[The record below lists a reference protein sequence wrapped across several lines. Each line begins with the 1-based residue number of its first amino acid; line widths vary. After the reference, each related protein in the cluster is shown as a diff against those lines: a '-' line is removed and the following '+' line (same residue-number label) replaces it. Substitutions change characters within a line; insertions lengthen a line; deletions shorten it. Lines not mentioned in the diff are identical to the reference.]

1 MPKQSIAEIKLLL
14 TYIYDKDNQ
23 LLNELKNDSRK
34 GVQKLINQKLK
45 QIDQINLKKQAFK
58 QKFEYEKSFWQQ
70 GHQYIAGVDEVGRG
84 PLAGPVV
91 AGAVILDA
99 NFDLYEVNDSKQ
111 MSDQKRRELAPL
123 IKENAVAY
131 SVSVIDNDV
140 IDRVN
145 IYEASRIAMKD
156 AINQLDIKPNQLII
170 DAMDVDLS
178 IPQLKLIKGDFK
190 SVSIAAAS
198 ILAKV
203 YRDDLM
209 FQYSKQY
216 PEYGFDKNDGYGTK
230 QHLNAI
236 KQYGITKIHR
246 KTFAPVKNSL

>member
-1 MPKQSIAEIKLLL
+1 MKDKSIAEIKLILND
-14 TYIYDKDNQ
+14 INDENSNV
-23 LLNELKNDSRK
+23 LNELKNDSRK
-34 GVQKLINQKLK
+34 GVQKLVAQKLK
-45 QIDQINLKKQAFK
+45 YFNKLKTKKHEFY
-58 QKFEYEKSFWQQ
+58 QKFKYEHEFWSK
-70 GHQYIAGVDEVGRG
+70 GYQYVAGIDEVGRG

-91 AGAVILDA
+91 AGAVILSDD
-99 NFDLYEVNDSKQ
+99 FDIYEVNDSKQ
-111 MSDQKRRELAPL
+111 MTDQKRHELAPL
-123 IKENAVAY
+123 IKEKALAY
-131 SVSVIDNDV
+131 SVSVIDSNV
-140 IDRVN
+140 IDQVN
-145 IYEASRIAMKD
+145 IYEASRIAMKN
-156 AINQLDIKPNQLII
+156 AINQLDIIPNQLVI

-209 FQYSKQY
+209 IQYSKQY

-230 QHLNAI
+230 HHLNAI
-236 KQYGITKIHR
+236 KQYGITEIHR